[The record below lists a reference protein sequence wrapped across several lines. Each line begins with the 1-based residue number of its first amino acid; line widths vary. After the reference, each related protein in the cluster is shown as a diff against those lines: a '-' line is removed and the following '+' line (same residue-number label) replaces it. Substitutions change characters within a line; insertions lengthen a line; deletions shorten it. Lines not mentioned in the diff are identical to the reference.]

1 MYLVPSMENRRGA
14 LRAPITMAVRLHTRD
29 NGLWLCQAINISL
42 GGMYLTRAAQ
52 PVSLASGRLG
62 SCKLDF
68 TLPRLSTDLCIDAE
82 LVREWYEDK
91 RHYFAVLFS
100 EIESESYRSIDQY
113 VQSFS
118 LSDVEELPTADGLRP
133 ISL

>member
-1 MYLVPSMENRRGA
+1 MENRRNA

-42 GGMYLTRAAQ
+42 GGMYLTRAAE
-52 PVSLASGRLG
+52 PVSLSSTRLG
-62 SCKLDF
+62 RCRLDF
-68 TLPRLSTDLCIDAE
+68 TLPRLIADLFIEAE
-82 LVREWYEDK
+82 LVREWYENK
-91 RHYFAVLFS
+91 RHFFAVLFS
-100 EIESESYRSIDQY
+100 EIESESYAAIDRY

-118 LSDVEELPTADGLRP
+118 LTDVEEQPTANSLSAVDYLKP